1 MDTELGLHR
10 YRDAATWP
18 VEEGLAAMLDN
29 QQGAI
34 FAVRQALPA
43 LSAAVTEAAA
53 RLREGA
59 GRLIYAGAGASGRLA
74 VQDGVELRP
83 TFGWPDS
90 RLAYLIAGGTGAL
103 VQSAEGAEDDA
114 AAGAQAMQALT
125 PTAAD
130 VVIAVAASGTTPYT
144 RAVQAT
150 ARHAGAQTIGLANNP
165 GAPLLVEAEY
175 PVLLPTGREFLPGST
190 RMTAGTAQK
199 IALNLL
205 STRLMSE
212 LGHIYR
218 GLMVDMIPS
227 NAKLVARAQDMVAT
241 LTGLPRPEAAALWQ
255 AAGSVKLAVLMHDG
269 VSRDAALARLAACG
283 GRLDLARLAS

>member
-10 YRDAATWP
+10 YRDAASWP

-29 QQGAI
+29 QQGAL

-43 LSAAVTEAAA
+43 LSAAVTEAAS
-53 RLREGA
+53 RLHHGT
-59 GRLIYAGAGASGRLA
+59 GRLIYTGAGASGRLA

-83 TFGWPDS
+83 TFGWPDT

-103 VQSAEGAEDDA
+103 VKSAEGAEDDA
-114 AAGAQAMQALT
+114 QAGAAEMLALH
-125 PTAAD
+125 PTKSD

-144 RAVQAT
+144 RAVQRA
-150 ARHAGAQTIGLANNP
+150 ARDAGAQTIGLANNP
-165 GAPLLVEAEY
+165 NAPLLAEAEF
-175 PVLLPTGREFLPGST
+175 PLLLPTGREFLPGST

-227 NAKLVARAQDMVAT
+227 NAKLVTRAQDMVAI
-241 LTGLPRPEAAALWQ
+241 LTGLPRPEAAALWH

-269 VSRDAALARLAACG
+269 LTRDAAIARLAECG
-283 GRLDLARLAS
+283 GRLDLARAA